1 MRTMIFFMFLLLS
14 FTLSFAEIIHVPGD
28 YPTIQ
33 EAIDAANPGD
43 IVMVAPGVYYEEI
56 TLKADVDVIG
66 AGEGLSI
73 IDGGGDYG
81 DVVTAVGG
89 SITSNTK
96 FQGFTVTGA
105 ISGGSMPGGAGIFCN
120 MTAEPEICNNRVEG
134 NDFGVELWNGASAYV
149 HNNVII
155 DNMYTGV
162 DMSSLANVINNT
174 ISNNGSGGVHGNGWG
189 NCIVMNNIITGNSS
203 YGIGTGTGWPPPII
217 SYNDVWNNGVNY
229 QNCSAGTGDISSD
242 PLFVDE
248 PNGDFHLQ
256 SISPCIDSGN
266 PNSAYN
272 DPDGSRN
279 DMGAYGGPGAAVST
293 PEVSFTIPTQNELN
307 VLYGTDVSAIF
318 SVDMDSSTINSL
330 TFRAHGN
337 LTGLHTG
344 TVSYD
349 SASKL
354 ATLNPD
360 NDFTYGEVVTSI
372 LTKDIQSFYGDSLEG
387 YVWQFTSIVDGGS
400 GLFAPPVDYAVNN
413 YPNSVI
419 TADFNNNG
427 VLDLAA
433 VNEGSNNV
441 SILLG
446 NGDGTFSTATNF
458 SCGTSPYAVCTG
470 DFNSDGNLDLAAANW
485 GSNDVSIL
493 LGNGD
498 GSFGAAANYPAG
510 SQPMAVCY
518 GDFDLDG
525 NLDIAISNPTSDD
538 VSILLGNGD
547 GSFNTPG
554 SYPVGNLPLSL
565 CTADFDN
572 DGFLDIATANGNSNN
587 ISILL
592 GYGDGTFASATNFP
606 CGDSPFSVCTG
617 DFDGDGDL
625 DLGAANGGSNNVSI
639 LLGNGN
645 GSFSS
650 PVTYF
655 VGLPPY
661 AISTSDIDGDG
672 NLDLAVAL
680 ELSYYISVL
689 IGIGD
694 GSFSGENSFSCGLN
708 PHSVVGG
715 DFDGDGDIDLCTAN
729 YGDNDLSILLNEDA
743 LVVIATNPY
752 QFQID
757 AQKSTNI
764 TAAFNTDLNVST
776 LDSTSFL
783 VLGTQTGPHYGT
795 ISYDGDSLT
804 ATLNP
809 NTDFIDGEMVTALLT
824 KDIQATTGVYLQGF
838 TWSFTI
844 EVTTPSSGTFGN
856 AINYGAGTEPRG
868 MFAGDL
874 DFDDDVD
881 IVTVLSNYPNPGAAV
896 VLLNNGD
903 GTFGSPSSYSLGAAD
918 PLSVFGADLDGD
930 GDIDIATAH
939 NEPGTSHLVIMKN
952 NGNGIFSLYA
962 SYAPAVLG
970 QDISGGD
977 FDLDGDIDL
986 VMGDSWGTNPC
997 VLVMVNNGSGNFSG
1011 PYAYSTGLH
1020 TRGLAA
1026 ADVENDGDIDII
1038 VSDNAS
1044 SISIL
1049 LNDGNGNFPTLAV
1062 YQTES
1067 NPNGLYVN
1075 DLNGDGYTDIAA
1087 ASYSG
1092 DNVQVLLNNGDGS
1105 FGSASSYN
1113 TGSSTRRITGGDF
1126 DGDGDIDLSVSVNGA
1141 DSVSVIFNN
1150 GNGTYTNLT
1159 KYHVGDN
1166 PWGIKSADFDLDGD
1180 LDLACANFNSN
1191 NVSVL
1196 LNTGTEVSE
1205 NPKDSIHK
1213 PFLKVY
1219 PNPFT
1224 DRVDVRFSIG
1234 LNKGNNEL
1242 KIYDVSGRLVRS
1254 FFIPTDYSVLHTT
1267 LMWDGK
1273 DSKGK
1278 MVPSGIYFC
1287 KLKTSKKTMTRK
1299 IICVR

>member
-446 NGDGTFSTATNF
+446 NGDGTFSTATSF

>member
-33 EAIDAANPGD
+33 EAIDAANP
-43 IVMVAPGVYYEEI
+43 VMVAPGVYYEEI

-134 NDFGVELWNGASAYV
+134 NDFGVELWNDASAYV

-256 SISPCIDSGN
+256 PISPCIDSGN
-266 PNSAYN
+266 PDPAYN

-318 SVDMDSSTINSL
+318 SVDMDSINSL
-330 TFRAHGN
+330 TFRAHGH

-349 SASKL
+349 SASKM

-360 NDFTYGEVVTSI
+360 NDFTYGEVVTAI
-372 LTKDIQSFYGDSLEG
+372 LTKDIQSISGDSLRG
-387 YVWQFTSIVDGGS
+387 FIWQFTSIVDGGS
-400 GLFAPPVDYAVNN
+400 GVYNFFNTYTVGNAPI
-413 YPNSVI
+413 SVI
-419 TADFNNNG
+419 SADFDNDGN
-427 VLDLAA
+427 LDLAIANESSNNVSVLLGNGNGTFGSAINYLVGTTPYSLCAGDFDADGDLDIA
-433 VNEGSNNV
+433 VTNGASNNV

-446 NGDGTFSTATNF
+446 NGSGGFGSALVYPTGNF
-458 SCGTSPYAVCTG
+458 PNSICEG
-470 DFNSDGNLDLAAANW
+470 DFDFDGILDLAVSNG
-485 GSNDVSIL
+485 GSDDISVL

-498 GSFGAAANYPAG
+498 GSFGLDSSYELGTSPEDIVTGDVNNDGILDVVTVNSG
-510 SQPMAVCY
+510 S
-518 GDFDLDG
+518 
-525 NLDIAISNPTSDD
+525 NN
-538 VSILLGNGD
+538 VSVLLGNGD
-547 GSFNTPG
+547 GTLGSPNTFSTG
-554 SYPVGNLPLSL
+554 SSPWSVCAG
-565 CTADFDN
+565 DFDG
-572 DGFLDIATANGNSNN
+572 DGYLDLGTANEGSNN

-592 GYGDGTFASATNFP
+592 NDGSGGFNTPVNYPVGTNPYSVYTSDLNGDGN
-606 CGDSPFSVCTG
+606 
-617 DFDGDGDL
+617 L
-625 DLGAANGGSNNVSI
+625 DLVTANEVSNNVSI
-639 LLGNGN
+639 LIGNGN
-645 GSFSS
+645 GSFTSTVNYGCGSS
-650 PVTYF
+650 
-655 VGLPPY
+655 
-661 AISTSDIDGDG
+661 
-672 NLDLAVAL
+672 
-680 ELSYYISVL
+680 
-689 IGIGD
+689 
-694 GSFSGENSFSCGLN
+694 
-708 PHSVVGG
+708 PHSVSVG
-715 DFDGDGDIDLCTAN
+715 DFDSDGDIDLCTAN
-729 YGDNDLSILLNEDA
+729 HADNDLSILLNEDA

-757 AQKSTNI
+757 AQKSTNV

-783 VLGTQTGPHYGT
+783 VLGTQSGPHFGT

-804 ATLNP
+804 ATLDP
-809 NTDFIDGEMVTALLT
+809 YSDFIDGEIVTAILT
-824 KDIQATTGVYLQGF
+824 KDIQATTSVYLQGF
-838 TWSFTI
+838 TWNFTTEI
-844 EVTTPSSGTFGN
+844 TTPSSGTFEN

-868 MFAGDL
+868 MFVGDL
-874 DFDDDVD
+874 DFDGDVD
-881 IVTVLSNYPNPGAAV
+881 IVTVLSNYPNPGVLV

-930 GDIDIATAH
+930 GDIDMATAH

-952 NGNGIFSLYA
+952 NGNGVFSLYA

-1150 GNGTYTNLT
+1150 GNGTYTSLT

-1191 NVSVL
+1191 TVSVL

-1234 LNKGNNEL
+1234 LKKGNNEL

-1254 FFIPTDYSVLHTT
+1254 FSIPTDYSVLHTT